1 MLGVRERNS
10 AVVRV
15 HTGRQRKRRGREA
28 ERKVWRRRGEG
39 HAQSGGGPQDKEAAP
54 HPGKGEG
61 EESTAPRPHRAQK
74 QPRTPKKKK
83 NIHIHIHIHTHADE
97 RAWQAAR
104 QHASRAVV
112 VLSQAPVARSTH
124 LAEQR
129 PSSCYGQCTFAVTAC
144 LSVCCSSALLVSLT
158 LAIAAAID
166 RKNRRKRTRHAHVQA
181 CQHLARP
188 FPPPQIVFFCSIF
201 GLSDTRALQ
210 WAGMALRICICVERI
225 IGENEKCYLTKP
237 RGNARGLLCPAT
249 RNSARITQ

>member
-1 MLGVRERNS
+1 MSANGILRWCAYIQEGKEREE
-10 AVVRV
+10 
-15 HTGRQRKRRGREA
+15 GG
-28 ERKVWRRRGEG
+28 RRRGKCG
-39 HAQSGGGPQDKEAAP
+39 
-54 HPGKGEG
+54 GEG
-61 EESTAPRPHRAQK
+61 ERDTRRAEAGRKTKKLRPTQGRGRGRSPLHRGHIVPRSSRERQ
-74 QPRTPKKKK
+74 KKKK

-181 CQHLARP
+181 CQHLVRP

>member
-1 MLGVRERNS
+1 MEEKGRGTRAERRR
-10 AVVRV
+10 AA
-15 HTGRQRKRRGREA
+15 RQRSCAPPRE
-28 ERKVWRRRGEG
+28 
-39 HAQSGGGPQDKEAAP
+39 GGGGGVHCTAATSCPEAA
-54 HPGKGEG
+54 
-61 EESTAPRPHRAQK
+61 ANA
-74 QPRTPKKKK
+74 KKKK